1 MQRDTAGKF
10 ENLAHSVIIIVALL
24 GSSMLAG
31 GRLTEGSEWSVAE
44 AAVPEQA
51 LSAGSC
57 LLSPGVGFG
66 TGARATISS
75 PQSVKDGGSATFS
88 RAVTGGA
95 VAYQWSFKAPS
106 GAVNNPAVTFSAPT
120 EASTNAQGRWFALPD
135 KECAP
140 TGDSTDPYWNSV
152 YTIVCTV
159 TFADQHQQK
168 AQTTLTVNAYWN
180 PAGATGTPSISGGL
194 TIGPDASRNLWVVV
208 DAGTLARN
216 LPTPT
221 IFVPSSSQFY
231 EKVVV
236 HENKHV
242 EQWKS
247 GMLSDLYTI
256 SSLMA
261 ILNPITDST
270 QEGLS
275 KKLGIASVAW
285 IHQQDRQF
293 QRRLQAAEKEAH
305 QVSDPI
311 APRYCYQY
319 CGS

>member
-1 MQRDTAGKF
+1 MRRDRLGKRKVLV
-10 ENLAHSVIIIVALL
+10 NSVVIMVVLL
-24 GSSMLAG
+24 GSSILAESSVWTLPPAG
-31 GRLTEGSEWSVAE
+31 VPGPRL
-44 AAVPEQA
+44 AAV
-51 LSAGSC
+51 SRGDW
-57 LLSPGVGFG
+57 PGTEFG
-66 TGARATISS
+66 TGAKTFISS
-75 PQSVKDGGSATFS
+75 AKTIKDGDSASFTVT
-88 RAVTGGA
+88 VTGGTA
-95 VAYQWSFKAPS
+95 TGYQWSFKAPS
-106 GAVNNPAVTFSAPT
+106 GAVNSPNVTFSSLT
-120 EASTNAQGRWFALPD
+120 EPSTVAQGHWYALPD
-135 KECAP
+135 SACAP
-140 TGDSTDPYWNSV
+140 SPDSTDPYWNSV

-159 TFADQHQQK
+159 TFADKQQQK

-180 PAGATGTPSISGGL
+180 PAGATGTPSITGGP
-194 TIGPDASRNLWVVV
+194 TIGHDASRNLWVVV

-221 IFVPSSSQFY
+221 IYVPSSSQFY
-231 EKVVV
+231 EKVVA

-242 EQWKS
+242 QQWKS

-285 IHQQDRQF
+285 IQQQDREF